1 MKNHILKAE
10 VSPQI
15 KFLLSEIAKKNKR
28 SLKKQVEYI
37 IEEHVRQDQEK
48 VSPSV
53 FYKGVPEDGSKAVSY
68 THLRAHE
75 T

>member
-48 VSPSV
+48 VSSSV
-53 FYKGVPEDGSKAVSY
+53 FYKGVPEDGSK
-68 THLRAHE
+68 E
-75 T
+75 ND